1 MLTATFYPHA
11 EGFAFKLFA
20 ILRQRFLENVVH
32 IGERHIFDFKN
43 MVNPR
48 DAGQR
53 VANRQTLVF
62 IFGANFN
69 VIPVTDNR
77 EGLIVVL

>member
-1 MLTATFYPHA
+1 MSC
-11 EGFAFKLFA
+11 
-20 ILRQRFLENVVH
+20 IS
-32 IGERHIFDFKN
+32 GERHIFDFKN

-48 DAGQR
+48 NAGQR